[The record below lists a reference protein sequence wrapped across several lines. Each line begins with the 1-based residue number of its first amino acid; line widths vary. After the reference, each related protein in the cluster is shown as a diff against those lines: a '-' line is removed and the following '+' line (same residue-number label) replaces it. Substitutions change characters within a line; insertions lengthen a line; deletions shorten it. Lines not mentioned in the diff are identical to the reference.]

1 MSGLRGIPLSGGLPV
16 LYLSGPMTGL
26 PDSNYPAFHS
36 AARMLRR
43 RGYEVRNPAEN
54 TLPGE
59 PRWVDY
65 MRLSIGQ
72 LMTADAVALLPGSEK
87 SDGAGI
93 ETRLAIRLG
102 MEVRAF
108 RYWLTKQEQDAYMAR
123 LQEGAENGG

>member
-1 MSGLRGIPLSGGLPV
+1 MSEALPV

-43 RGYEVRNPAEN
+43 RGYEVRNPAET

-59 PRWVDY
+59 PRWEDY
-65 MRLSIGQ
+65 MRAAIGQ
-72 LMTADAVALLPGSEK
+72 LVTADAVALLPGSEQ
-87 SDGAGI
+87 SRGAGV
-93 ETRLAIRLG
+93 ETRLAIQLG
-102 MEVRAF
+102 MDVRAF

-123 LQEGAENGG
+123 LQETKVGP